1 MVHGGVATA
10 LQPRGRQ
17 NSNWA
22 QSPRKALSGAALRG
36 HFPPPAFRG
45 RHVVRMVNIL
55 PPEFVIQV
63 VGEQLEPVNPQ
74 TERDRCGTSLIC
86 STTVDQMNGCWFSLV
101 LKRHRDE
108 QQTKTYAHTGWK
120 HLYFKLAYARRP
132 AMANNVGAPAAWI
145 CTRHSFKSTNLYPCG
160 VTGAKR
166 RTSFLHCTN
175 SLWMQNLL
183 IVITVDIRNHKAQ
196 QALAANKLFPR

>member
-1 MVHGGVATA
+1 M
-10 LQPRGRQ
+10 
-17 NSNWA
+17 
-22 QSPRKALSGAALRG
+22 
-36 HFPPPAFRG
+36 
-45 RHVVRMVNIL
+45 
-55 PPEFVIQV
+55 IQV

-145 CTRHSFKSTNLYPCG
+145 CTRHSFKIHKSI
-160 VTGAKR
+160 
-166 RTSFLHCTN
+166 
-175 SLWMQNLL
+175 SLWGDRRKKANQLSTLHKFTMNAKPPDCHHGRHKKSQGTTGVGGKQAFSSIGLSL
-183 IVITVDIRNHKAQ
+183 SKCNHPPF
-196 QALAANKLFPR
+196 LCT